1 MRKKL
6 MEALKRVFRPEFINR
21 VDSVI
26 VFRSLNLDDIK
37 QIVELEL
44 KKVAQRLEEHDVAL
58 VSSPAALEELAKRGF
73 DPDMGARPLRRIIQ
87 QKVEDTLSDAMLA
100 GTYEDGDT
108 IMVDLNEDEEIILR
122 RATEEEVSP
131 PAEPIAAN

>member
-1 MRKKL
+1 M
-6 MEALKRVFRPEFINR
+6 
-21 VDSVI
+21 I

-44 KKVAQRLEEHDVAL
+44 KKVAQRLEEHEVAL
-58 VSSPAALEELAKRGF
+58 VSTPASLEELAKRGF

-100 GTYEDGDT
+100 GEYEDGDT
-108 IMVDLNEDEEIILR
+108 IMVDLNDDDEIILR
-122 RATEEEVSP
+122 RATEEEASP